1 MKSKGQGRSPL
12 WIKGARREFIF
23 CSSKMLDL
31 SCSKAKGLS
40 LSSAVKPDY
49 SLISF
54 SNTKPWGFRDLPPS
68 QLSIDPVFQSL
79 VFLEGGMLPAMRR
92 MSEHSC
98 WASPGIT
105 AAPALTAH
113 VNGINPQRHTCVTRT
128 ARTPSAP
135 LFPVSVPHANGEIS
149 DKAKGQSPATQSM
162 GADVSSLVTL
172 TISWRCLCL

>member
-1 MKSKGQGRSPL
+1 MNQVLIPSSWTTPAPSLLMKSKGHGRSPL

-31 SCSKAKGLS
+31 SCCKVKGLS

-54 SNTKPWGFRDLPPS
+54 SNAKPWGFRDLPPS

-79 VFLEGGMLPAMRR
+79 VFLEGGMLPATRQ

-98 WASPGIT
+98 RASPGIT

-113 VNGINPQRHTCVTRT
+113 INGINPTETHLCDKNSSHTVCST
-128 ARTPSAP
+128 APC
-135 LFPVSVPHANGEIS
+135 L
-149 DKAKGQSPATQSM
+149 
-162 GADVSSLVTL
+162 SS
-172 TISWRCLCL
+172 SC